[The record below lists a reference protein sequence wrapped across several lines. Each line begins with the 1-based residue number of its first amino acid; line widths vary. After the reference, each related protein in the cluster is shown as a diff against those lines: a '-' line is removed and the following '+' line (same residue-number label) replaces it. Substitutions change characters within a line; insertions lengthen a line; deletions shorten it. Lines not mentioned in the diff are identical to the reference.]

1 MSGYKLKLNGIT
13 NLPYVNRVEVIDD
26 KGRSYVNISASP
38 TEIALQDNGQTLKI
52 FTNDV
57 NNLQENKNVVINLLE
72 LADDLA
78 EKELI
83 NIISKEINTT
93 DTEII
98 EEYMYKLEDGV
109 LVLRE
114 PIQDTYND
122 LYDYW
127 FNYLLQFKL

>member
-13 NLPYVNRVEVIDD
+13 NLPYVNRVEVIDTR
-26 KGRSYVNISASP
+26 GRSYVNREAFPVDMS
-38 TEIALQDNGQTLKI
+38 LQDKGQTLKI
-52 FTNDV
+52 FTTGV
-57 NNLQENKNVVINLLE
+57 NLVKDENVVINLLE

-109 LVLRE
+109 LVLKE
-114 PIQDTYND
+114 SIQDTYNE

-127 FNYLLQFKL
+127 FNYLLQFKV